1 MPNLAKVLK
10 TTKLKKNTRLTVI
23 SGIILGVTLFGVF
36 SIDLDFL
43 RKPII
48 KELSKITGL
57 TIEIESLNLSLSSGL
72 SLRGSGLKVGSK
84 DNSQQF
90 FSAKKIFLNAKLKP
104 LMNGQLKIRKIILVN
119 PTMNVTLKPKAGSID
134 SPKIIKNMRALSQLS
149 LANPKNT
156 ENSQPTE
163 IPATE
168 VSIFTSLRN
177 LFENQNL
184 SLRII
189 EVKNAELL
197 LVRPKL
203 DLLPAKNIPISL
215 SARLDLINPTP
226 NEININ
232 GEVSH
237 LEVEGVS
244 FSGTLKAN
252 NFLAKKVSISSELE
266 SAPIAAKQIN
276 TIAQTLFYPN
286 SIPIK
291 FKSGQIEKVFI
302 DLKGIVELNES
313 PLKEIVIKSGFE
325 TENLEVSTHKT
336 NKIGSV
342 PFYNIDANGIWE
354 NGILNYKVSGMLW
367 DGAIQSNII
376 ATLPDLL
383 RGSLTGTYTTET
395 KFDELDFSSIR
406 FNSLDKWAPVTGTAN
421 GSIKTQSSL
430 DKGIRA
436 HGKLEINDLSLE
448 HETPYTAKQVTF
460 SFSKKLPYQ
469 THARVQF
476 DDLQFNN
483 ILLSSVRT
491 KLKIS
496 PGKFTLNNGRIVP
509 PNGIIQFSGHYRPKP
524 NTYVIRINGNK
535 LFLSDFLKGK
545 VEGSG
550 LFKGMFQGNF
560 NTVKTIQQKG
570 EDVYLSHIADGLSG
584 KFGFEVK
591 NGNINSSLWVID
603 ELIPPLSSIAVISK
617 KFGLRYDTLIGDFK
631 VWKGKTSTN
640 NFELKGPQIN
650 LSASVTANLVS
661 GALDGKIK
669 VTPMQLLNSITKA
682 APLLSDIFKNELK
695 DTLTETH
702 FNLDGTWR
710 KPKLIPKE
718 EKTLFSE
725 PMDFLNN

>member
-23 SGIILGVTLFGVF
+23 AGIILGVTLFGVF

-43 RKPII
+43 RKPIM

-215 SARLDLINPTP
+215 SAHLDLINPTP

-232 GEVSH
+232 GEISR

-302 DLKGIVELNES
+302 DLKGIVELNE
-313 PLKEIVIKSGFE
+313 
-325 TENLEVSTHKT
+325 
-336 NKIGSV
+336 
-342 PFYNIDANGIWE
+342 
-354 NGILNYKVSGMLW
+354 
-367 DGAIQSNII
+367 
-376 ATLPDLL
+376 
-383 RGSLTGTYTTET
+383 
-395 KFDELDFSSIR
+395 
-406 FNSLDKWAPVTGTAN
+406 
-421 GSIKTQSSL
+421 
-430 DKGIRA
+430 
-436 HGKLEINDLSLE
+436 
-448 HETPYTAKQVTF
+448 
-460 SFSKKLPYQ
+460 
-469 THARVQF
+469 
-476 DDLQFNN
+476 
-483 ILLSSVRT
+483 
-491 KLKIS
+491 
-496 PGKFTLNNGRIVP
+496 
-509 PNGIIQFSGHYRPKP
+509 
-524 NTYVIRINGNK
+524 
-535 LFLSDFLKGK
+535 
-545 VEGSG
+545 
-550 LFKGMFQGNF
+550 
-560 NTVKTIQQKG
+560 
-570 EDVYLSHIADGLSG
+570 
-584 KFGFEVK
+584 
-591 NGNINSSLWVID
+591 
-603 ELIPPLSSIAVISK
+603 
-617 KFGLRYDTLIGDFK
+617 
-631 VWKGKTSTN
+631 
-640 NFELKGPQIN
+640 
-650 LSASVTANLVS
+650 
-661 GALDGKIK
+661 
-669 VTPMQLLNSITKA
+669 
-682 APLLSDIFKNELK
+682 
-695 DTLTETH
+695 
-702 FNLDGTWR
+702 
-710 KPKLIPKE
+710 
-718 EKTLFSE
+718 
-725 PMDFLNN
+725 